1 MTIYDL
7 LILQIIAH
15 LLADFT
21 FQKEAWV
28 KDKIDHGFKSKY
40 LLRHTFIVLIF
51 SLILSFQFKFI
62 VFSLVIA
69 LFHYLI
75 DGFKKK
81 LSIQGNF
88 KDYTFFIDQTI
99 HILVIVGSVLLFK
112 YYFLITPLFI
122 MPITTHQLLIIAGFV
137 LCTKPANIFIKAVF
151 DLYKLKLPDDQGN
164 DLLNAGKLIG
174 NLERMLTL
182 TLLLY
187 GEFEAVGFLIAAKS
201 ILRYEGLK
209 TSKTEYVLIG
219 TFLSFGLAILTY
231 VIINQVNM

>member
-81 LSIQGNF
+81 YQFRAILR
-88 KDYTFFIDQTI
+88 TI
-99 HILVIVGSVLLFK
+99 LF
-112 YYFLITPLFI
+112 
-122 MPITTHQLLIIAGFV
+122 LLI
-137 LCTKPANIFIKAVF
+137 KPYI
-151 DLYKLKLPDDQGN
+151 YW
-164 DLLNAGKLIG
+164 
-174 NLERMLTL
+174 
-182 TLLLY
+182 
-187 GEFEAVGFLIAAKS
+187 
-201 ILRYEGLK
+201 
-209 TSKTEYVLIG
+209 
-219 TFLSFGLAILTY
+219 
-231 VIINQVNM
+231 